1 MLLVLILLCY
11 LSLLSS
17 VESSNNSC
25 LTTNWD
31 SYIIGDLLNENDSV
45 DIIRNIPIVIYFDV
59 YKGNYRTGIIDSNI
73 EKLNPDLIIKVDRKI
88 TKRTIPVMIE
98 VNIIDASKFYMH
110 FILTLKVVN
119 NIIENLEKQVNFL
132 LYNIT
137 QFHEKVINLTS
148 LINFNDN
155 NTHIWYHSNNIIEE
169 INIIKLQLSILQLQS
184 NYNAQQWY
192 IQNQTR
198 ITINRL
204 QYTSQDT
211 LHTHILQH
219 IQTHEENIYNIEHER
234 ICALDILYH
243 TYIQKEHTFLSKQ
256 IQTEH
261 SIEYNKLNNSIN
273 NMLYTIQQR
282 IEYEAKV
289 EREQE
294 GYRLGKA

>member
-1 MLLVLILLCY
+1 MVFLLILLCQ
-11 LSLLSS
+11 LLLVSSL
-17 VESSNNSC
+17 ESNNSC
-25 LTTNWD
+25 SNTNWD

-59 YKGNYRTGIIDSNI
+59 YKGSYRTGIIDSNV
-73 EKLNPDLIIKVDRKI
+73 EKLYPDLIIKVDRKI

-119 NIIENLEKQVNFL
+119 NIIENLEKQVNSL
-132 LYNIT
+132 LHNIT
-137 QFHEKVINLTS
+137 HFHEKVINLTS
-148 LINFNDN
+148 LIDNNNNN
-155 NTHIWYHSNNIIEE
+155 NTHIWYHSSNIIEE
-169 INIIKLQLSILQLQS
+169 INTIKLQLSILQLQS
-184 NYNAQQWY
+184 NYNIKQWY

-204 QYTSQDT
+204 QYTSQDL

-219 IQTHEENIYNIEHER
+219 IQTHEDNIYNIEYER
-234 ICALDILYH
+234 INTLDILYH
-243 TYIQKEHTFLSKQ
+243 TYIQKEHTFLLEH

-282 IEYEAKV
+282 IEYEVKL

-294 GYRLGKA
+294 GYRLGWS

>member
-1 MLLVLILLCY
+1 MLLVLVLLCY
-11 LSLLSS
+11 LFLASS
-17 VESSNNSC
+17 SESNNNCSN
-25 LTTNWD
+25 TNWD

-73 EKLNPDLIIKVDRKI
+73 EKLYPDLIIKVDRKI

-119 NIIENLEKQVNFL
+119 NIIENLEKRVNSL

-137 QFHEKVINLTS
+137 QFYDKVINLTS
-148 LINFNDN
+148 LIDN
-155 NTHIWYHSNNIIEE
+155 NNNKTHIYWYHSNNIIEE

-184 NYNAQQWY
+184 NYNIQQWY

-204 QYTSQDT
+204 QYTSQDL
-211 LHTHILQH
+211 LHTHLLQH
-219 IQTHEENIYNIEHER
+219 IQTHEDNIYNIEYER
-234 ICALDILYH
+234 IHNLDILYH
-243 TYIQKEHTFLSKQ
+243 TYIQKEHTFLLEQ
-256 IQTEH
+256 IQSEH
-261 SIEYNKLNNSIN
+261 AIEYNKLNNSIN
-273 NMLYTIQQR
+273 NMLYTIQKR
-282 IEYEAKV
+282 VEYEAKL

>member
-1 MLLVLILLCY
+1 MLLVLVLLCY
-11 LSLLSS
+11 LFLASS
-17 VESSNNSC
+17 SESNNNCSN
-25 LTTNWD
+25 TNWD

-73 EKLNPDLIIKVDRKI
+73 EKLYPDLIIKVDRKI

-119 NIIENLEKQVNFL
+119 NIIENLEKRVNSL

-137 QFHEKVINLTS
+137 QFYDKVINLTS
-148 LINFNDN
+148 LIDN
-155 NTHIWYHSNNIIEE
+155 NNNKTHIYWYHSNNIIEE
-169 INIIKLQLSILQLQS
+169 INIIELQLSILQLQS
-184 NYNAQQWY
+184 NYNIQQWY

-204 QYTSQDT
+204 QYTSQDL
-211 LHTHILQH
+211 LHTHLLQH
-219 IQTHEENIYNIEHER
+219 IQTHEDNIYNIEYER
-234 ICALDILYH
+234 IHNLDILYH
-243 TYIQKEHTFLSKQ
+243 TYIQKEHTFLLEQ
-256 IQTEH
+256 IQSEH
-261 SIEYNKLNNSIN
+261 AIEYNKLNNSIN
-273 NMLYTIQQR
+273 NMLYTIQKR
-282 IEYEAKV
+282 VEYEAKL